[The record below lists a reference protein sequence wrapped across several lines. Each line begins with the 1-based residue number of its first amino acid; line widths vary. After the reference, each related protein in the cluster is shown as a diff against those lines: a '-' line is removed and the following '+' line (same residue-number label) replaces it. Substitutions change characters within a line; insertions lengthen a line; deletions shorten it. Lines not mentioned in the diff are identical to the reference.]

1 MNLGTNISEKRKSKG
16 MTQEELA
23 AKLGVSPQAV
33 SKWENNLSCP
43 DIALLPEIARLFGIS
58 VDELLGV
65 APAAEREKAVS
76 ENTTETETEPD
87 AASEEPFCSDKK
99 ATKLVITREMNGKV
113 TTIKFPIGIVRFGL
127 NIGGIFGGL
136 TGDQAN
142 SVENAIRTGLAG
154 EILSVDG
161 ENGEKITISL
171 V

>member
-1 MNLGTNISEKRKSKG
+1 MNLGNNISERRKAKG

-23 AKLGVSPQAV
+23 VNLGVSPQAV

-43 DIALLPEIARLFGIS
+43 DISLLPSIAKIFGVS

-65 APAAEREKAVS
+65 APINEIPEEK
-76 ENTTETETEPD
+76 TYTEPE
-87 AASEEPFCSDKK
+87 AAYEEPVFTGKK
-99 ATKLVITREMNGKV
+99 ATKLLITTERNGK
-113 TTIKFPIGIVRFGL
+113 TTNIKLPIGIVRFGL

-136 TGDQAN
+136 TGEQAN
-142 SVENAIRTGLAG
+142 AVEDAIKTGLSG

-161 ENGEKITISL
+161 ENGEKVTISL

>member
-1 MNLGTNISEKRKSKG
+1 MNLGNNISERRKAKG

-23 AKLGVSPQAV
+23 ANLGVSPQAV

-43 DIALLPEIARLFGIS
+43 DIALLPEISKLFGIS

-65 APAAEREKAVS
+65 APAAGREEAVKEEKAES
-76 ENTTETETEPD
+76 EPESAN
-87 AASEEPFCSDKK
+87 EEPVFSDKK
-99 ATKLVITREMNGKV
+99 ATKLVITREQNGKV

-136 TGDQAN
+136 TGDQAS